1 MTAKIRRVLIA
12 IRDVD
17 RVPPSQLR
25 KAATLARAA
34 GARIELFHANS
45 EPVIPENVRRSQ
57 PRRGLSISIDAMVAK
72 SRERLERLRAS
83 PVFAGLKVASHM
95 VRDYPPHAAIVR
107 RVQATGADIVVAASE
122 THRLAGRLFLLNTDW
137 ELIRYCP
144 CPILFVK
151 SRGDYRRPTLLA
163 AVDPFHENAKPA
175 NLERHLLRTAS
186 SLARAL
192 RGQVHIFHAYL
203 PIAMR
208 LVVPLETAPVWLPT
222 GAEEANSARVARA
235 FNRLAQRAGIA
246 RRRRHLS
253 MSDVPGGLQAA
264 IRKTGADI
272 VVMGAVSR
280 SGLKRLFIGSTAERV
295 LDELRCDALIVKPP
309 GFKAARSKM
318 QPPALAAALYS

>member
-1 MTAKIRRVLIA
+1 MTRKIRRVLVA

-45 EPVIPENVRRSQ
+45 EPVIAENVRRS
-57 PRRGLSISIDAMVAK
+57 RRMRGLAASVDLIAKK
-72 SRERLERLRAS
+72 SRERLERLCDS
-83 PVFAGLKVASHM
+83 PVFAGLKVASH
-95 VRDYPPHAAIVR
+95 VARDYPPHEAVVR
-107 RVQATGADIVVAASE
+107 RVQAMRADIVVAASQ
-122 THRLAGRLFLLNTDW
+122 THHLAGRLFLLNTDW

-175 NLERHLLRTAS
+175 NLERHLLRSAS
-186 SLARAL
+186 ALAGAL
-192 RGQVHIFHAYL
+192 RGQVHVFHAYL
-203 PIAMR
+203 PLAMG

-222 GAEEANSARVARA
+222 GAEEENSARVARA
-235 FNRLAQRAGIA
+235 FNRLAQSAGIP

-253 MSDVPGGLQAA
+253 MSDVPGGLKAA
-264 IRKTGADI
+264 IKKVGADI

-280 SGLKRLFIGSTAERV
+280 SGLRRFFIGSTAERV
-295 LDELRCDALIVKPP
+295 LDELRCDALIIKPP
-309 GFKAARSKM
+309 GFKAAPSKM
-318 QPPALAAALYS
+318 RTPVLATALYP